1 VIRLRVARLK
11 IRDLISGRHKIF
23 SVYRIQTGPGVRP
36 YTYPVAVTRTR
47 IVLFAGDKATRH

>member
-36 YTYPVAVTRTR
+36 YTYPVAVTR
-47 IVLFAGDKATRH
+47 IGLFPGDNATWH